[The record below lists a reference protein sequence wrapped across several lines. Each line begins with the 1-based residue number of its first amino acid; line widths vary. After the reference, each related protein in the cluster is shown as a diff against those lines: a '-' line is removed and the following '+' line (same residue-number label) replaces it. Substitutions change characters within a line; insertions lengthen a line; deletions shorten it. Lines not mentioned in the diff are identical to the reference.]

1 VPFINK
7 GLSSTGTKCKSTV
20 NIRIDCGKLT
30 VNIRIDCG
38 KLTVDII
45 IDCGKL
51 TVYIKMEQ
59 DFKSFQPKTQK
70 YEKQH
75 NGSSI

>member
-1 VPFINK
+1 MWIDCGK
-7 GLSSTGTKCKSTV
+7 LTAD
-20 NIRIDCGKLT
+20 IRIDCGKLT
-30 VNIRIDCG
+30 ADIRIACG

-51 TVYIKMEQ
+51 TVDIKMEQ